1 MLLGDSLVMGLLMAW
16 VVVTAFLLII
26 WMWRSFVGQRE
37 DDVLFLDKAEAHLV
51 REQREVIAKLDR
63 LRPYFLGSLTASI
76 ILAVTTFG
84 VWVYQQ
90 LQ

>member
-1 MLLGDSLVMGLLMAW
+1 MLLGVSLVMGLVMTW
-16 VVVTAFLLII
+16 MVVTAFLLII
-26 WMWRSFVGQRE
+26 WMWRAFVGLRE

-63 LRPYFLGSLTASI
+63 LRPYFLVSLTASI
-76 ILAVTTFG
+76 VLAVTIFG
-84 VWVYQQ
+84 AWVYQQ